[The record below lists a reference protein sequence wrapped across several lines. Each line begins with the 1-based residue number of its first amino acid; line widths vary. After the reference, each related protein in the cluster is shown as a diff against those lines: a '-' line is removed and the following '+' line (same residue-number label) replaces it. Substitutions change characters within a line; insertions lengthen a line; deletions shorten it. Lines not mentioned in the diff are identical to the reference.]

1 MALKEVT
8 GADIA
13 ISKGFKDIKIGLD
26 ANPFTKDVSAVKD
39 DNAIKQAIKNL
50 ILTVPGERPF
60 DTSIGSAVNE
70 LLFEPMDELIGDA
83 IQDEIT
89 STINKFEPRV
99 SLISTFI
106 EPNYE
111 EGKYGVTVNY
121 RIVGLPL
128 VESVSFVLQRPE

>member
-13 ISKGFKDIKIGLD
+13 ISKGFKDIKIGFD
-26 ANPFTKDVSAVKD
+26 VNPFTKDVSAVKD

-83 IQDEIT
+83 LQDEIT

-111 EGKYGVTVNY
+111 ESKYGVTVNY